1 MADIET
7 VEKYE
12 KAFLG
17 LSAVMLALF
26 LGALGYAAVGLGI
39 HLPSRAGELD
49 PTRVSST
56 PPFDDPGVHR
66 VGPDEYEVV
75 VIGQAWAFQPREIE
89 VPAGA
94 EVTFIATSRDVIHGM
109 NLEGTTINVMLIPGQ
124 VTRVTHT
131 FEDPGQHFMICHE
144 YCGAGH
150 HNMYGTV
157 TVTAPGGDGGPAG
170 DGEDAEASSGENGNR
185 EAS

>member
-7 VEKYE
+7 AEKYE

-17 LSAVMLALF
+17 LSAVVLVLF

-49 PTRVSST
+49 PTEVSTT

-66 VGPDEYEVV
+66 VGPGEYEVV
-75 VIGQAWAFQPREIE
+75 IVGQAWAFQPSEIR

-94 EVTFIATSRDVIHGM
+94 EVTFVATSRDVLHGM
-109 NLEGTTINVMLIPGQ
+109 NIEGTRVNVMLIPGQ
-124 VTRVTHT
+124 VTRTSYT
-131 FEDPGQHFMICHE
+131 FEEPGQHYLICHE
-144 YCGAGH
+144 YCGVGH
-150 HNMYGTV
+150 HNMYATV
-157 TVTAPGGDGGPAG
+157 TVTGPGGDGGPADAG
-170 DGEDAEASSGENGNR
+170 DGEGEGEMEDGDGEAS
-185 EAS
+185 

>member
-7 VEKYE
+7 AEKYE

-17 LSAVMLALF
+17 LSAVMLVLF

-49 PTRVSST
+49 PTEVSST

-66 VGPDEYEVV
+66 VGPGEYEVV
-75 VIGQAWAFQPREIE
+75 VIAQAWAFQPGRIE

-94 EVTFIATSRDVIHGM
+94 EVTFIATSRDVLHGL
-109 NLEGTTINVMLIPGQ
+109 NIEGTTVNVMLIPGQ

-131 FEDPGQHFMICHE
+131 FDEPGQHYMICHE
-144 YCGAGH
+144 YCGVGH

-157 TVTAPGGDGGPAG
+157 TVTDSEDAAAG
-170 DGEDAEASSGENGNR
+170 DGEAS
-185 EAS
+185 